1 MEERKDKLAGTILD
15 DLRKSSDEI
24 DAILNSLKESLV
36 GIDPVDLLAKVN
48 VSSIVLRSN
57 FLLDYNN
64 YSREWK
70 KYRDAFCFLFA
81 FYLVYSVDCGE
92 KKISLVEL
100 NSLVQTID
108 GLLFNRNLEN
118 ESDEESLIGYGQT
131 EITEILL
138 PFRFLEIQTLC
149 KKLDGVILDEFSI
162 DSDCLILDLYNFLS
176 GIFRPKR
183 DGGISFE
190 YFIENFDE
198 FFDESDFEFTGESR
212 TIIESVSGEIGSQ
225 NHIPFN
231 INTPLSILDKS
242 KKCFLNINGHLYSF
256 DDGLLASRF
265 CKYLERTLNTS
276 QVRQIII
283 NDAKASWSEEL
294 TRKLFEQHLP
304 GGQYFQNNHYFLSK
318 KDRFENDG
326 LYIFNGIVF
335 VIEVKAGKLSP
346 ESVYENQQEVIES
359 YRRQVEKGINQCL
372 RTANYIN
379 KSENSIFYNQRNEE
393 QLKINRS
400 AFNRV
405 ISVCITF
412 EEEKCFLPGFQARDN
427 HSNDI
432 TPVVINFYD
441 LAVVFDYL
449 SSPTLIA
456 KYLYERSLPVN
467 EKRLYI
473 DDELTLLGM
482 FTNTSVNLSGILNHP
497 IDGINNHI
505 SNIYFDDSDFA
516 HEIEMHCENNE
527 PKPDFNIHPMLMNL
541 IMEADKQLDKDLLDL
556 LIEILSESQKCLE
569 SLFVKFRKR
578 NNSGGFAP
586 QTLRAIDRSGTNKE
600 KALVFMKHPSSPFDK
615 KKALGYLS
623 NRFSTHAS
631 LGTMFVAFFKRDN
644 VELKKY
650 QKSDEIFNDPEVKQ
664 LGDSMKLFILEHKL
678 D

>member
-1 MEERKDKLAGTILD
+1 MEDRKDNSTGTILD
-15 DLRKSSDEI
+15 DLRKSPNEV
-24 DAILNSLKESLV
+24 DAILNNLKESLV

-48 VSSIVLRSN
+48 ISSAVLRSN

-64 YSREWK
+64 YSHEWK

-81 FYLVYSVDCGE
+81 FYLVYSVDFGE
-92 KKISLVEL
+92 KKISFAEL
-100 NSLVQTID
+100 KSLVQTVN

-118 ESDEESLIGYGQT
+118 ESDEASLIGYGQT
-131 EITEILL
+131 EITEILS

-149 KKLDGVILDEFSI
+149 KKLDEVIMDEFSI
-162 DSDCLILDLYNFLS
+162 DSDRLILDLHNFLS
-176 GIFRPKR
+176 GIFRLKR

-198 FFDESDFEFTGESR
+198 FFEESNFEFTGESR
-212 TIIESVSGEIGSQ
+212 IIIESISGEIGSQ
-225 NHIPFN
+225 NHILFD

-256 DDGLLASRF
+256 DDGLLTSCF

-283 NDAKASWSEEL
+283 NDVKASWSEEL
-294 TRKLFEQHLP
+294 TRKLFEQYLP

-318 KDRFENDG
+318 NGRFENDG
-326 LYIFNGIVF
+326 IYIFNGIVF

-346 ESVYENQQEVIES
+346 ESVYENQQKVIES
-359 YRRQVEKGINQCL
+359 YRGQVEKGINQCQ

-379 KSENSIFYNQRNEE
+379 KTEISVFYNERNEE
-393 QLKINRS
+393 QLIINRS
-400 AFNRV
+400 EVNRV
-405 ISVCITF
+405 ISVCVTF
-412 EEEKCFLPGFQARDN
+412 EEEKCFLPGFQVRDN

-449 SSPTLIA
+449 SSPTLIV
-456 KYLYERSLPVN
+456 KYLYERTLPVT

-482 FTNTSVNLSGILNHP
+482 FTNTSINLSGILNHS
-497 IDGINNHI
+497 IDEIGDHV

-516 HEIEMHCENNE
+516 HEIEMHYENNE

-541 IMEADKQLDKDLLDL
+541 ITEADKRLDNDLLGL
-556 LIEILSESQKCLE
+556 LIEILRESQKSLE
-569 SLFVKFRKR
+569 TLFIKFRR
-578 NNSGGFAP
+578 GNNSGGFAP
-586 QTLRAIDRSGTNKE
+586 QTLRVIDRSAANKE
-600 KALVFMKHPSSPFDK
+600 RALVFMKRPTSPFDK

-623 NRFSTHAS
+623 NRFSAHTN
-631 LGTMFVAFFKRDN
+631 LDTIFVAFVKRDN

-664 LGDSMKLFILEHKL
+664 LGESMNLFILEHEL